1 MKKCYSQLS
10 QDLIAQT
17 FFQIYPTKKTF
28 FLDVGA
34 FDGIG
39 FSNTRLF
46 FDNHW
51 NGICIEPVT
60 KNYKKLETLYRNTNI
75 ITVRAA
81 ATDFDGELVLNVATI
96 PSEKEWGSDV
106 SSSSDETIQRWP
118 DYIWTKET
126 VPARTI
132 NSILNEHNIEFVTF
146 VSIDVEGQEMAV
158 LRGFNLQKYQPALL
172 VVEYSSQEEHRE
184 LTQHMRTWGYFPWID
199 NHQDIFFVRNELRN
213 WKIFIYGLYQN
224 LKVVRTGQLI
234 QSLVKLFTK

>member
-1 MKKCYSQLS
+1 MKKHYSQLS

-17 FFQIYPTKKTF
+17 FFQIHPAKKNF

-46 FDNHW
+46 FDNQW
-51 NGICIEPVT
+51 DGICIEPVT
-60 KNYKKLETLYRNTNI
+60 KNYKKLETLYRNTKI

-81 ATDFDGELVLNVATI
+81 ATDFDGKLVLNVATI
-96 PSEKEWGSDV
+96 PWKREWGSDV
-106 SSSSDETIQRWP
+106 SSSSDEMIQRWP
-118 DYIWTKET
+118 DYIWTQET

-132 NSILNEHNIEFVTF
+132 NSILNEHNVELVDF

-158 LRGFNLQKYQPALL
+158 LRGFNLQKYQPALM
-172 VVEYSSQEEHRE
+172 VVEYSSQEEHQE

-199 NHQDIFFVRNELRN
+199 NHQDIFFVRNELKD
-213 WKIFIYGLYQN
+213 WKVLIYGLYQN
-224 LKVVRTGQLI
+224 IKVGRMGQII
-234 QSLVKLFTK
+234 QKLVKYFIK